1 MCSLTVFEKSRR
13 GGQRARD
20 RNDGSVRAS
29 PKWNEG
35 RKQSGLM
42 D

>member
-1 MCSLTVFEKSRR
+1 MCSLPYFEKYRR
-13 GGQRARD
+13 GGERARD
-20 RNDGSVRAS
+20 RNDGSGRAS